1 MDTAVKRIGGKASRW
16 VGWGVPILGV
26 LMLATAVIGALG
38 TISLYDSEAEVQHS
52 NDVYA
57 SLENL
62 IALARGAE
70 TGQRGFIITGR
81 DEYLEPYLDAE
92 PRITRQLDHLAFLLK
107 GDVQQEQR
115 LTQLRNQLEQKRRE
129 LQNVID
135 MRRSQGFAPA
145 QAIVMTDTGK
155 TFMDRT
161 RATVAEME
169 RHVAVQLATR
179 QANAR
184 HTKNMA
190 VVICL
195 ASGAL
200 TIVICLSFGYLARR
214 LLHDEAVAARLQFE
228 QKELLEVTLSSIG
241 DGVVATDVEGAI
253 TFFNGVAQALTGWR
267 AAEAIGR
274 PVEEI
279 LRFERTVDDSVGQ
292 NAALIAMRERRTVEH
307 SGGVVLVARDGRRTH
322 VDANGAPTFD
332 ADGQLVGSVLVL
344 HDVTERQRAEERFR
358 VAVEAAPN
366 AMIMVDREGKIT
378 LVNTQTER
386 LFGYARIELI
396 GQRIEMLV
404 PERFRAHHDRY
415 RSVFFANAATRP
427 MGSGRDLYGLRRD
440 GSEFPIEIGL
450 NPIETSEGMFVLSA
464 IADITERKR
473 AERQLRQRTE
483 ELARSNRDL
492 EQFAYVASHDLQEP
506 LRAVAGPLQI
516 LQRRYQGQLD
526 ERADEFI
533 GHAVDGAT
541 RMQALIDDLL
551 SYSRVGRLE
560 DPKRPTPAQQALD
573 IAVQNLAVVIQE
585 TGAQITHDPLPVVPA
600 ISTQLALL
608 FQNLISNAVK
618 FRGQERTPRI
628 HIGAK
633 ADGDEWEFSVADN
646 GIGIAEQYFERIF
659 VIFQRLHTRRE
670 YPGTGLGLALCKRIV
685 EHHGGRIWVE
695 STPGEGTT
703 FYFTLARVARPA
715 GQSGQESP
723 EGSVAG

>member
-1 MDTAVKRIGGKASRW
+1 MDTAVKRIRSKASRW
-16 VGWGVPILGV
+16 VEWGVPVIGL
-26 LMLATAVIGALG
+26 LMLVTAVVGALG
-38 TISLYDSEAEVQHS
+38 TITLYDSEAQVQHS

-57 SLENL
+57 SLESL
-62 IALARGAE
+62 LALARDAE
-70 TGQRGFIITGR
+70 TGQRGFVITGR
-81 DEYLEPYLDAE
+81 DDYLEPYLEAE
-92 PRITRQLDHLAFLLK
+92 PQIARQLDHLAFLLK
-107 GDVQQEQR
+107 GDASQEQHLALLR
-115 LTQLRNQLEQKRRE
+115 GQLDQKRRE
-129 LQNVID
+129 LQRVVD
-135 MRRSQGFAPA
+135 TRRTQGFAAA
-145 QAIVMTDTGK
+145 QAVVLTDTGK
-155 TFMDRT
+155 AFMDRA
-161 RATVAEME
+161 RATVAQME
-169 RHVAVQLATR
+169 RHVAAQLAVR

-184 HTKNMA
+184 RTRDLA

-200 TIVICLSFGYLARR
+200 TIVICMSFGYLARR

-228 QKELLEVTLSSIG
+228 QKELLEVTLASIG
-241 DGVVATDVEGAI
+241 EAVIATDVGGGI
-253 TFFNGVAQALTGWR
+253 TFFNGVAQALTGWSQTQ
-267 AAEAIGR
+267 ALGR
-274 PVEEI
+274 PVDEMVRI
-279 LRFERTVDDSVGQ
+279 ERAADDSVTE
-292 NAALIAMRERRTVEH
+292 NPALTAMRERRSVGH
-307 SGGVVLVARDGRRTH
+307 ADGMVLVGRDGKRTH

-332 ADGQLVGSVLVL
+332 SEGKLVGSVMVV
-344 HDVTERQRAEERFR
+344 HDVTERRRAEERFR

-366 AMIMVDREGKIT
+366 AMIMVDAEGRMT

-386 LFGYARIELI
+386 LFGYARAELI
-396 GQRIEMLV
+396 GQPIEKLV
-404 PERFRAHHDRY
+404 PERFRAHHGNY
-415 RSVFFANAATRP
+415 RSVFFANSSARP
-427 MGSGRDLYGLRRD
+427 MGTGRDLFGLRRD

-541 RMQALIDDLL
+541 RMQSLIDDLL

-560 DPKRPTPAQQALD
+560 DPKQPAPVEQALE
-573 IAVQNLAVVIQE
+573 IAVKNLAVVIQE
-585 TGAQITHDPLPVVPA
+585 TGAEVTHEPLPVVQG

-608 FQNLISNAVK
+608 FQNLIGNAIK
-618 FRGQERTPRI
+618 FRGEDRSPRI
-628 HIGAK
+628 HVAAK
-633 ADGDEWEFSVADN
+633 AAGDEWQFSVADN
-646 GIGIAEQYFERIF
+646 GIGIAEQYFDRIF

-685 EHHGGRIWVE
+685 EHHGGKIWVE

-703 FYFTLARVARPA
+703 FFFTLARASSAPVQAASIR
-715 GQSGQESP
+715 G
-723 EGSVAG
+723 